1 MRFFQIKICLLKLR
15 LSRCE
20 SMLNRTNRSER
31 IIEKH
36 NQLCLQLQNEIDILQ
51 EKLSKLDEDFKV
63 KKKNFSTVSLFN
75 EYQIFQINK
84 TLKHRLSKIVE
95 KKKNYCMK

>member
-1 MRFFQIKICLLKLR
+1 
-15 LSRCE
+15 
-20 SMLNRTNRSER
+20 MLNRTNRSER

-63 KKKNFSTVSLFN
+63 KKKNFSTVSLFS
-75 EYQIFQINK
+75 E
-84 TLKHRLSKIVE
+84 
-95 KKKNYCMK
+95 